1 MRAQTGW
8 RFYGWWGIVLPAF
21 LIIWTTNGLTL
32 NGVAVFDEKVLGEL
46 GVSVGAL
53 KFRELIQLGT
63 AAIVAPLIGWLADR
77 HGVRP
82 FMVFGAVVLA
92 VALYLYSS
100 IDSIGDVYWIHFLM
114 GTTLACCGLVLCVV
128 IVSRWFVDRRG
139 LALGLMLAGTSLG
152 NSLYPGLNTWLIES
166 YGWRPAFAYI
176 SAIPLLLVP
185 LILLAIKEWPQ
196 RLGLQA
202 YSSAQPATASAQAT
216 SASIENRALSY
227 GDILRSPN
235 FWFLGLAAFFTFY
248 SILGLSSNLFLHAR
262 QLDYSPPEAAKLFLP
277 LFLLGIVGKVGFGWF
292 ADRAGVKLAW
302 AVSLGLM
309 LAGALLLATLEREL
323 VLAGVSLF
331 GLGWGGNYSLLQL
344 LTADVFG
351 ARSIG
356 KAMGAINVLDAGGG
370 ALGPFVTGVLYDV
383 SGNYQLG
390 FGVIVALVA
399 LAMVMLVLVR
409 LPHKA

>member
-8 RFYGWWGIVLPAF
+8 RFYGWFGIVLPAF

-32 NGVAVFDEKVLGEL
+32 NGVAVFDEKVLAEL

-63 AAIVAPLIGWLADR
+63 AAIVAPLVGWLADR

-82 FMVFGAVVLA
+82 FMVFGALVLA
-92 VALYLYSS
+92 VALYLYST
-100 IDSIGDVYWIHFLM
+100 IESIGDVYWIHFLM

-128 IVSRWFVDRRG
+128 IVSRWFVERRG

-152 NSLYPGLNTWLIES
+152 NSLYPSLNTWLIET

-176 SAIPLLLVP
+176 CAIPLLLVP

-196 RLGLQA
+196 RLGLQPYGA
-202 YSSAQPATASAQAT
+202 AGSAAASPQLVVEA
-216 SASIENRALSY
+216 RALSY
-227 GDILRSPN
+227 GDILRAPN

-262 QLDYSPPEAAKLFLP
+262 QLDFSPPEAARLFLP

-292 ADRAGVKLAW
+292 ADRVGEKPAW

-309 LAGALLLATLEREL
+309 LVGALLLATLERDL
-323 VLAGVSLF
+323 VLPGVSLF

-409 LPHKA
+409 LPRKA